1 MTGSFGNP
9 NLEQKDLLNSKSFVV
24 LDKKVLIVS
33 GPDRHSWLNDILSQK
48 LDDLVP
54 GVSLD
59 ALWLDAQGRII
70 RDVHIIDDAEK
81 TYLITFSKDFDDFV
95 FQFKRMVFRA
105 KVEINVS
112 ELQVLASFI
121 PNLTSLTWSDP
132 WPETATGGFRYGNPI
147 RTSWNYQ
154 EHLVTEEELL
164 AIKNQYSEA
173 GTLALEAL
181 RIEAFRPQGPDEID
195 ERSLP
200 HEYDWLATAVHL
212 NKGCYR
218 GQETVA
224 KVHNLGAPPRKLV
237 FLHLDGSAHLL
248 PQAGD
253 EITFGEDVIGK
264 VTSVGQHFE
273 MGPIALGVIKR
284 NSKAETVLVGT
295 IPATLEEI
303 VPSDAGGVIDLGEF
317 RAKKS

>member
-9 NLEQKDLLNSKSFVV
+9 NLEQRDLLQGKSFVI

-33 GPDRHSWLNDILSQK
+33 GPERLTWLNDILSQK
-48 LDDLVP
+48 LDDLEPSMSVE
-54 GVSLD
+54 

-70 RDVHIIDDAEK
+70 RDIHIIDDGEH
-81 TYLITFSKDFDDFV
+81 TYLITFSKDFEDFV
-95 FQFKRMVFRA
+95 NQFKRMVFRA
-105 KVEINVS
+105 KVEISTS
-112 ELQVLASFI
+112 ELQVLASFTA
-121 PNLTSLTWSDP
+121 NLSKLTWQDP
-132 WPETATGGFRYGNPI
+132 WPEVAIGGYRYGNRI
-147 RTSWNYQ
+147 TTAWNYH
-154 EHLVTEEELL
+154 EHLVSEEELDS
-164 AIKNQYSEA
+164 IKASYSEA

-181 RIEAFRPQGPDEID
+181 RVSAWRPSGPDEID

-224 KVHNLGAPPRKLV
+224 KVHNLGAPPRRLV

-253 EITFGEDVIGK
+253 EITSGEEVIGK
-264 VTSVGQHFE
+264 ITSVGQHYE
-273 MGPIALGVIKR
+273 MGPIALGVVKR
-284 NSKAETVLVGT
+284 NSTDEDIKVGS
-295 IPATLEEI
+295 ISAMLEFI
-303 VPSDAGGVIDLGEF
+303 VPVDAGGVVDLGGF
-317 RAKKS
+317 RAKKN